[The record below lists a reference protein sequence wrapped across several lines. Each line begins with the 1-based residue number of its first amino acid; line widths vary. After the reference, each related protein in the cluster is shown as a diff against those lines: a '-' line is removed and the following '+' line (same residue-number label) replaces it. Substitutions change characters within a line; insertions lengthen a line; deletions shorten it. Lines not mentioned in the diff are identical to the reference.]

1 MNANSIRNIA
11 KVVGR
16 SASAVHSTAQKL
28 GIDTSAGLD
37 SVSSAKLYLAF
48 TDGTNKAWTN
58 AVHELASNTAELLEG
73 YAARA
78 RMTDA
83 ILMTLS
89 AGVALG
95 RFAKSP
101 AVSAALAECT
111 AAEPMPDIPV
121 GINAKSAVAFARWA
135 ESGQTFYRNKLADA
149 ALQEVVANLKN

>member
-1 MNANSIRNIA
+1 MNYTLREIA

-16 SASAVHSTAQKL
+16 APSTVHATAKKL
-28 GIDTSAGLD
+28 GLDTSTRLD
-37 SVSSAKLYLAF
+37 AVSAAKLYLSF
-48 TDGTNKAWTN
+48 TDGTNRAWTN
-58 AVHELASNTAELLEG
+58 AVHELASNTASLLES
-73 YAARA
+73 YAERA

-101 AVSAALAECT
+101 AVRAALAECT
-111 AAEPMPDIPV
+111 AAEPMPDIPA

-149 ALQEVVANLKN
+149 ALREVVANLKN